1 MAIGQ
6 KTEIVQQGIDTFDAI
21 QCIIEWEMPNGI
33 KFSETILTSWIDPEN
48 SSAMSDQKIKFI
60 GTKGRYEA
68 DQKERGIRLNTDD
81 LGVEHI
87 NPDFCMPYGSE
98 DGKIR
103 WRGYGIESIT
113 TFLDD
118 VIDLIEGRKELEE
131 LQIQRPS
138 FQEALVST
146 MVIEA
151 AHKSLNE
158 QSTWQEI

>member
-1 MAIGQ
+1 
-6 KTEIVQQGIDTFDAI
+6 
-21 QCIIEWEMPNGI
+21 MPNGI

-103 WRGYGIESIT
+103 WRGYGT
-113 TFLDD
+113 
-118 VIDLIEGRKELEE
+118 
-131 LQIQRPS
+131 
-138 FQEALVST
+138 
-146 MVIEA
+146 
-151 AHKSLNE
+151 
-158 QSTWQEI
+158 

>member
-1 MAIGQ
+1 
-6 KTEIVQQGIDTFDAI
+6 
-21 QCIIEWEMPNGI
+21 MPNGY

-48 SSAMSDQKIKFI
+48 STAMSDQKIKFI

-68 DQKERGIRLNTDD
+68 DQKERGIRINTDD

-98 DGKIR
+98 DGKIH
-103 WRGYGIESIT
+103 WRGYGIDSIT

-118 VIDLIEGRKELEE
+118 VIALLDGRKDLGEL
-131 LQIQRPS
+131 LIQRPS

-146 MVIEA
+146 MVVEA

-158 QSTWQEI
+158 QSTWQNI